1 MSLGAYNSLSKT
13 DINWRL
19 VGVAGGLF
27 SRVNER
33 QTPLQSASKRAAE
46 EVSAAFS
53 SWLHS
58 LIYPLEKQTC
68 QQRRLNLNRK
78 DRSVRSF
85 RAGITNFFSSD
96 AMKSCNS
103 GRERWSGNS
112 CPNSVDRRGTDKP
125 WSEHQEGIKV
135 EKNNRELNVWVNSEY
150 RLCEKFEL
158 CKLRCTFL
166 KIEYAVTMQ
175 SANWINNR
183 ARNFC

>member
-1 MSLGAYNSLSKT
+1 MSGKAASKA
-13 DINWRL
+13 R
-19 VGVAGGLF
+19 A
-27 SRVNER
+27 NER
-33 QTPLQSASKRAAE
+33 QKKYPQ
-46 EVSAAFS
+46 
-53 SWLHS
+53 HS
-58 LIYPLEKQTC
+58 LPGFTRSFTHWEEKQNC

-78 DRSVRSF
+78 DRSVCSF
-85 RAGITNFFSSD
+85 RSEITNFFGSD

-135 EKNNRELNVWVNSEY
+135 EKNNREMNVWVNSGY